1 MKCIGLGIVPLASRS
16 EGINHAD
23 TQGLAA
29 ALSLLGIYK
38 VTDLIEM
45 ARSSVLH
52 EMIVTAVEQDYLEQR
67 VNEAVVLQTLVA
79 ERRAA
84 QLAQAEER
92 AAVAERKQAE
102 AEAKLAASQAC
113 GRVSLSL
120 QVHPLPQ
127 LRHGGMT
134 HARTQTPRLM
144 SDQMSVGTQAPSR
157 LEAATEA
164 PQQQRQQ
171 RQQRQQ
177 LQELK

>member
-1 MKCIGLGIVPLASRS
+1 MPRI
-16 EGINHAD
+16 EG
-23 TQGLAA
+23 
-29 ALSLLGIYK
+29 S
-38 VTDLIEM
+38 
-45 ARSSVLH
+45 
-52 EMIVTAVEQDYLEQR
+52 
-67 VNEAVVLQTLVA
+67 A
-79 ERRAA
+79 ERRAT

-120 QVHPLPQ
+120 QVHPQ

-157 LEAATEA
+157 LEAAAEA
-164 PQQQRQQ
+164 PQQQHQQ

-177 LQELK
+177 LHELKERAEERARNDLLPVYSNVLSPLRKQRRGQHQRGRQMRTGCFIRCG

>member
-1 MKCIGLGIVPLASRS
+1 MD
-16 EGINHAD
+16 NAD

-45 ARSSVLH
+45 VRSSVLH

-84 QLAQAEER
+84 HRAQAEER

-113 GRVSLSL
+113 GR
-120 QVHPLPQ
+120 
-127 LRHGGMT
+127 
-134 HARTQTPRLM
+134 TQYHFHFKSTLN
-144 SDQMSVGTQAPSR
+144 SGTVA
-157 LEAATEA
+157 
-164 PQQQRQQ
+164 
-171 RQQRQQ
+171 
-177 LQELK
+177 